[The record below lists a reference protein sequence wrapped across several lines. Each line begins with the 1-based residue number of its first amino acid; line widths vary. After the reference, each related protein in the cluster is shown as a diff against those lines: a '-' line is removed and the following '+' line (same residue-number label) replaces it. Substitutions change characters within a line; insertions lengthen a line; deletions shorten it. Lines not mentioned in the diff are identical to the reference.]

1 MKRKGFTLA
10 EILISLAIIGII
22 VAIGFPAVNSMKP
35 DKNKVM
41 YLKVHDELKNEIASL
56 ATDSSL
62 FPACKDD
69 GGDGIECASHPL
81 LNTMLPVN
89 KKFSGSKYEGNK
101 KLCNLMAYY
110 LNVSDANCSESTYS
124 FNAGTFNADFN
135 SKKSFTTQNGVQWW
149 IIPQANSASGGTASY
164 QTDIYVDI
172 DSSSESPNCIYN
184 KNSCKNPDRFKFM
197 VSADASVIAAD
208 PMGEMY
214 INTRKSYLKTKK
226 QNITSDTI
234 LAGLD
239 ANLKTFDYEPCVGK
253 LADIEPGKD
262 EDPSD
267 EPFQGICPNIPSH
280 ETFGEPDSYNDDN
293 TVAYLRYVYEML
305 SNAFDL
311 AVEKH
316 GDPTNWGLVNVSDY
330 QSENDFKGSKNFYT
344 AMKDGIDVAKDCGR
358 GTGCFAP
365 SYKFLFGSGT
375 YGADKERHIYKVIT
389 KEGIS
394 IAWHGYSANCNWN
407 RYGYFVSGLGY
418 CGRINVDIDGPNKG
432 PSVGGKDWF
441 EFMVTKNGVLPH
453 GFPEKY
459 TIDPMTRCL
468 DSGAWCVGKALR
480 DCNRAYMY

>member
-35 DKNKVM
+35 DKNKMM

-234 LAGLD
+234 LADLNSD
-239 ANLKTFDYEPCVGK
+239 LKTFEYEPCVGQ
-253 LADIEPGKD
+253 LAEGGSGDGD
-262 EDPSD
+262 SYT
-267 EPFQGICPNIPSH
+267 PFLDICPSIPSQ

-293 TVAYLRYVYEML
+293 TIAYLRYVYEML

-375 YGADKERHIYKVIT
+375 FGADNERHIYKVIT

-441 EFMVTKNGVLPH
+441 EFMVTKNGVLPQ
-453 GFPEKY
+453 GFPESY
-459 TIDPMTRCL
+459 TIDPMTKCL

-480 DCNRAYMY
+480 GCNRSYMN